1 MMQFLSDRTGKAQG
15 IIDKILE
22 TLPKDFEKASMRD
35 KAGLLKILAETF
47 GVKQTAEL
55 FTGETTRVIH
65 TNAEMTEEEVEKI
78 LDE

>member
-1 MMQFLSDRTGKAQG
+1 
-15 IIDKILE
+15 
-22 TLPKDFEKASMRD
+22 MRD